1 MARRAYARGDR
12 AWGRCART
20 GERVLLKDLVRDGQT
35 GLLVTREAYEPK
47 HPQEKPPR
55 NIFDPQTLRRPAP
68 DNDVTGAFTTAMFTW
83 DPGSIADGVT
93 EIKTATVE
101 GALPGATVIVYPGV
115 DLGGMIHS
123 GYVSAPGQVSVLL
136 VNLTGSPVDLGSSTW
151 QVLVTS
157 EIHSPGDTLYVAS
170 FAWDPSNVVDG
181 AITTKDVTVTGA
193 AVGDAVLVYPAQPL
207 HGAMI
212 FGYVSAA
219 DTVTVVLINF
229 SGGSIEIENPAWPRW
244 RVAVLPESSGVT
256 CIPIAA
262 SDDDANEVL
271 SSGIVSTTGTTI
283 GLQTDRQGGFRFDGV
298 ALAQG
303 ATAPETRIQFTC
315 AVTAASAGTTACTV
329 AITGDDSDDAAAF
342 TTGASDISARTP
354 TTATATWTLPESS
367 GDDAWVAG
375 DSGANQLS
383 PDLSGI
389 VQEII
394 DRSGWATS
402 GAMAFL
408 LEQTDGGLGARVVA
422 AKDNATYP
430 PPYLRLGAVASGAF
444 FQQDSLHTALYWD
457 PGSVADGATDTV
469 TATVTGAA
477 VGDAVIVYPGVDL
490 QGLLFCGYVNA
501 ADTVTVVLYNLTGAA
516 VDLDAA
522 AWAVRVLER

>member
-68 DNDVTGAFTTAMFTW
+68 DNDVTGTFTTATFTW

-193 AVGDAVLVYPAQPL
+193 AVGGAVLVYPAQPL

-244 RVAVLPESSGVT
+244 RVAVLPESSG
-256 CIPIAA
+256 
-262 SDDDANEVL
+262 
-271 SSGIVSTTGTTI
+271 
-283 GLQTDRQGGFRFDGV
+283 
-298 ALAQG
+298 
-303 ATAPETRIQFTC
+303 
-315 AVTAASAGTTACTV
+315 
-329 AITGDDSDDAAAF
+329 
-342 TTGASDISARTP
+342 
-354 TTATATWTLPESS
+354 
-367 GDDAWVAG
+367 
-375 DSGANQLS
+375 
-383 PDLSGI
+383 
-389 VQEII
+389 
-394 DRSGWATS
+394 
-402 GAMAFL
+402 
-408 LEQTDGGLGARVVA
+408 
-422 AKDNATYP
+422 
-430 PPYLRLGAVASGAF
+430 ASGTF
-444 FQQDSLHTALYWD
+444 FQQASLYTALSWD

-490 QGLLFCGYVNA
+490 QGLLFCGYVSV